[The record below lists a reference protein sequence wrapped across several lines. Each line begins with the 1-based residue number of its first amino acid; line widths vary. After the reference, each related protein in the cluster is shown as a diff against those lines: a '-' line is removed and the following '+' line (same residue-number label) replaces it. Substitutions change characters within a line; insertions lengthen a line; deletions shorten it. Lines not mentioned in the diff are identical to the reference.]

1 MRNMALYGITDRSQI
16 LGIDAVVSAC
26 NMINTAAAD
35 FEEAAKKL
43 EEAKLEIDGEALKI
57 EGKTMEGNYDTVR
70 DGLRNVKTNIE
81 AYTAQIVNEANAISY
96 AQQQEYLD
104 YLESQKQYN

>member
-1 MRNMALYGITDRSQI
+1 MRNMALYENDEGIQI
-16 LGIDAVVSAC
+16 LDRAAVVSAC
-26 NMINTAAAD
+26 EMINAAAAD
-35 FEEAAKKL
+35 FEAAAKKL
-43 EEAKLEIDGEALKI
+43 EEAKWEIDGEALKI

-81 AYTAQIVNEANAISY
+81 EYTAQIVNEANAIS
-96 AQQQEYLD
+96 AQQLEYLR